1 MKRNKTLL
9 CLLIMAFFMGS
20 FLLVPYLNAQEPKI
34 NVTITPK
41 SEAEKPK
48 AETPKSVST
57 KGKTS
62 GENQPV
68 ISIDARQYDAG
79 EVWEGDVVT
88 HSFIVKNTGK
98 GELNIINVKP
108 G

>member
-9 CLLIMAFFMGS
+9 CLLIMTFFIGN

-41 SEAEKPK
+41 SQAEKPK
-48 AETPKSVST
+48 AESPKSVST
-57 KGKTS
+57 KGKPS
-62 GENQPV
+62 GEKQPV
-68 ISIDARQYDAG
+68 ISIDARQFDAG

-88 HSFIVKNTGK
+88 HSFIVKNTGE
-98 GELNIINVKP
+98 GELDISNVKP

>member
-9 CLLIMAFFMGS
+9 CLLIMTFFMGS

-41 SEAEKPK
+41 SDANKAK
-48 AETPKSVST
+48 AETPKSIST
-57 KGKTS
+57 KGKIS

-68 ISIDARQYDAG
+68 ISIDAKLYDAG
-79 EVWEGDVVT
+79 EVWEGDVVI

-98 GELNIINVKP
+98 SELNISNVKP

>member
-9 CLLIMAFFMGS
+9 CLLIMTFFMGN

-41 SEAEKPK
+41 SEAKKPK
-48 AETPKSVST
+48 AEPPKAVST
-57 KGKTS
+57 KAKPS

-68 ISIDARQYDAG
+68 ISIDARQFDAG
-79 EVWEGDVVT
+79 EVWEGDVVI

-98 GELNIINVKP
+98 SELNISNVKP